1 MPKKLIKEYTHQEAV
16 EFVEKYM
23 RKSKK
28 KNNATNEQVGLTGPT
43 HSEGDNNVKM
53 LSDLLNITHA
63 IIKCNQFTDRGFLL
77 YSIVTPGYFILIW
90 CVSKI

>member
-28 KNNATNEQVGLTGPT
+28 KN
-43 HSEGDNNVKM
+43 
-53 LSDLLNITHA
+53 
-63 IIKCNQFTDRGFLL
+63 
-77 YSIVTPGYFILIW
+77 
-90 CVSKI
+90 